1 MAMNET
7 DFHFNETEHCAEFTD
22 EDDATIGFWNFWLE
36 GVSQVIISLFGLFG
50 NILSIYILT
59 R

>member
-22 EDDATIGFWNFWLE
+22 EDDATIGFWNFWL
-36 GVSQVIISLFGLFG
+36 
-50 NILSIYILT
+50 
-59 R
+59 